1 MNVIQKTGKFYSRI
15 IMKNIGTFVFIGL
28 LSVVFQTKGW
38 FPNEDIYAISQVAYR
53 YVLPCMIAYEGGNLL
68 SDSFGGLAAVM
79 ALCGI
84 LMRDPEAGIF
94 GAMVSAPLG
103 GFLWKKEREF
113 LEKDCFAET
122 KMLFRNLLLGSTG
135 AVLAIG
141 EYYLLAEAVTVF
153 AMAVGSCIEWIL
165 EHGYIAVLNVLIE
178 PAKVFFLNNIM
189 NHGILVPLGMS
200 QAEQTGGS
208 LLFLLE
214 TNPGPGLGML
224 LGLLLYKRKN
234 VKRRQELAT
243 AAFIQAIGGI
253 HEVYFPFVLA
263 DLGLLLPLIV
273 SGVAGSIWFSI
284 FHCET
289 AGVISPGSVLT
300 ILIMAGRNS
309 MLPVLG
315 GILVSTAVSGVGSYL
330 YLCWRG
336 EGKEKLQPE
345 VMKTDGAQNVVQ
357 LKTMEPEVLQPEIPE
372 SEKQEE
378 LEKEN
383 TEMSGSEREVETASE
398 QEEKPMP
405 ENIYQNLHKIGF
417 VCDGGMGSSAMGAAL
432 FRRVLKTAG
441 ITGIQVEVYAADLI
455 EEDIDLIVCQKEF
468 YALNPQLHEKACH
481 VIAGFT
487 DREEYTK
494 LIQCIQDAQNGG
506 TR

>member
-1 MNVIQKTGKFYSRI
+1 MIKLFTELKRVADRRRGVCLTRGNVMNVIQKTGKFYSRI
-15 IMKNIGTFVFIGL
+15 IMKNIGIFVFIGL

-84 LMRDPEAGIF
+84 LLRDPEAGIF
-94 GAMVSAPLG
+94 GAMISAPLG
-103 GFLWKKEREF
+103 GYLWEKEREF
-113 LEKDCFAET
+113 LERDCYAET
-122 KMLFRNLLLGSTG
+122 KMLFRNLLLGLTG
-135 AVLAIG
+135 AVLAVG

-153 AMAVGSCIEWIL
+153 AVAAGSCIGWIL

-208 LLFLLE
+208 ILFLLE

-243 AAFIQAIGGI
+243 AAFTQAIGGI

-273 SGVAGSIWFSI
+273 GGVVGSIWFSV

-300 ILIMAGRNS
+300 ILIMAGRSS
-309 MLPVLG
+309 MLRCLE
-315 GILVSTAVSGVGSYL
+315 GSLFLRL
-330 YLCWRG
+330 YPALEVICICAGEVRG
-336 EGKEKLQPE
+336 KKCRSR
-345 VMKTDGAQNVVQ
+345 K
-357 LKTMEPEVLQPEIPE
+357 
-372 SEKQEE
+372 
-378 LEKEN
+378 
-383 TEMSGSEREVETASE
+383 
-398 QEEKPMP
+398 
-405 ENIYQNLHKIGF
+405 
-417 VCDGGMGSSAMGAAL
+417 
-432 FRRVLKTAG
+432 
-441 ITGIQVEVYAADLI
+441 
-455 EEDIDLIVCQKEF
+455 
-468 YALNPQLHEKACH
+468 
-481 VIAGFT
+481 
-487 DREEYTK
+487 
-494 LIQCIQDAQNGG
+494 
-506 TR
+506 

>member
-1 MNVIQKTGKFYSRI
+1 MNVIQRTGKFYSRI
-15 IMKNIGTFVFIGL
+15 IMKNIGIFVFIGL
-28 LSVVFQTKGW
+28 LSVIFQTEGW

-53 YVLPCMIAYEGGNLL
+53 YVLPCMIAYEGGNLF

-84 LMRDPEAGIF
+84 LLRNPEAGIF
-94 GAMVSAPLG
+94 GAMASAPLG

-113 LEKDCFAET
+113 LERDCFAKT
-122 KMLFRNLLLGSTG
+122 KMLLRNLFLGLTG

-141 EYYLLAEAVTVF
+141 EYYLLAEIVAVF
-153 AMAVGSCIEWIL
+153 AVAAGNCISWIL
-165 EHGYIAVLNVLIE
+165 EHGYIAVLNILIE

-200 QAEQTGGS
+200 QAEQSGGS
-208 LLFLLE
+208 ILFLIE

-224 LGLLLYKRKN
+224 LGLFLYKRKN
-234 VKRRQELAT
+234 IKRRQELAT
-243 AAFIQAIGGI
+243 AAFTHAIGGI

-263 DLGLLLPLIV
+263 DLGLLIPLILG
-273 SGVAGSIWFSI
+273 GVAGSIWFSV
-284 FHCET
+284 FHCTT

-309 MLPVLG
+309 ALPVLG
-315 GILVSTAVSGVGSYL
+315 GILFSTVVSGVGSYL
-330 YLCWRG
+330 YLRWRG
-336 EGKEKLQPE
+336 ERKEQP
-345 VMKTDGAQNVVQ
+345 
-357 LKTMEPEVLQPEIPE
+357 QPEIT
-372 SEKQEE
+372 K
-378 LEKEN
+378 
-383 TEMSGSEREVETASE
+383 
-398 QEEKPMP
+398 EEKSVS
-405 ENIYQNLHKIGF
+405 ENIYQDLHKIGF

-432 FRRVLKTAG
+432 FRRALKTAG
-441 ITGIQVEVYAADLI
+441 INGIQVEVYAADLI
-455 EEDIDLIVCQKEF
+455 EEDLDLIVCQKEF
-468 YALNPQLHEKACH
+468 YVLNPQLHEKPCH

>member
-1 MNVIQKTGKFYSRI
+1 MKKIYYIAAAFTFMSFTACGDGVDLPNPGVETDLNKIPLPENELDLVQVELKDDAEPMVHPGFHAEEDFARIREKLEAGEEPWVSAYKMLEESSFAQKDTETWPVDWIKRGVSGDENYMNAARGAS
-15 IMKNIGTFVFIGL
+15 
-28 LSVVFQTKGW
+28 
-38 FPNEDIYAISQVAYR
+38 
-53 YVLPCMIAYEGGNLL
+53 IAYQQALRWKIEGDDEYAAKAVANLNKWVQTCVGVTGNSNL
-68 SDSFGGLAAVM
+68 SLAAGLYGYEF
-79 ALCGI
+79 AIAGEL
-84 LMRDPEAGIF
+84 LRDYNG
-94 GAMVSAPLG
+94 
-103 GFLWKKEREF
+103 
-113 LEKDCFAET
+113 C
-122 KMLFRNLLLGSTG
+122 
-135 AVLAIG
+135 
-141 EYYLLAEAVTVF
+141 
-153 AMAVGSCIEWIL
+153 
-165 EHGYIAVLNVLIE
+165 
-178 PAKVFFLNNIM
+178 
-189 NHGILVPLGMS
+189 
-200 QAEQTGGS
+200 
-208 LLFLLE
+208 
-214 TNPGPGLGML
+214 
-224 LGLLLYKRKN
+224 
-234 VKRRQELAT
+234 
-243 AAFIQAIGGI
+243 AFTQAIGGI

-273 SGVAGSIWFSI
+273 GGVAGSIWFSI

-300 ILIMAGRNS
+300 ILIMAGRSS

-315 GILVSTAVSGVGSYL
+315 GIFVSTAVSGVGSYL

-336 EGKEKLQPE
+336 ERKEVPQS
-345 VMKTDGAQNVVQ
+345 
-357 LKTMEPEVLQPEIPE
+357 EIPE

-383 TEMSGSEREVETASE
+383 TEMSGLERELETASE

-417 VCDGGMGSSAMGAAL
+417 VCNGGMGSSAMGAAL
-432 FRRVLKTAG
+432 FRRALKTAG

>member
-15 IMKNIGTFVFIGL
+15 IMKNIGIFVFIGL

-68 SDSFGGLAAVM
+68 SDSFGGLMAVM

-84 LMRDPEAGIF
+84 LLRDPEAGIF
-94 GAMVSAPLG
+94 GAMISAPLG

-113 LEKDCFAET
+113 LERDCFAET
-122 KMLFRNLLLGSTG
+122 KMLLRNLLLGFTG

-141 EYYLLAEAVTVF
+141 EYYFLAEIVTFFAV
-153 AMAVGSCIEWIL
+153 AAGNCIGWIL
-165 EHGYIAVLNVLIE
+165 EHGYIAVLNILIE
-178 PAKVFFLNNIM
+178 SAKVFFLNNIM
-189 NHGILVPLGMS
+189 NHGILVPLGMN

-208 LLFLLE
+208 ILFLLE
-214 TNPGPGLGML
+214 TNPGPGLGIL
-224 LGLLLYKRKN
+224 LGLLFYKRKN
-234 VKRRQELAT
+234 SKRRQELAT
-243 AAFIQAIGGI
+243 AAFTHAIGGI

-263 DLGLLLPLIV
+263 NLGLLIPLIL
-273 SGVAGSIWFSI
+273 GGAAGSIWFSV

-300 ILIMAGRNS
+300 ILIMAGKGS
-309 MLPVLG
+309 ALPVLG
-315 GILVSTAVSGVGSYL
+315 GILVSAAVSGIGSYL

-336 EGKEKLQPE
+336 TEVEQIEPAAMEREKQ
-345 VMKTDGAQNVVQ
+345 K
-357 LKTMEPEVLQPEIPE
+357 E
-372 SEKQEE
+372 SE
-378 LEKEN
+378 
-383 TEMSGSEREVETASE
+383 TEREQMPCPETTSE
-398 QEEKPMP
+398 QEEKSMP
-405 ENIYQNLHKIGF
+405 GNIYQNLHKIGF

-432 FRRVLKTAG
+432 FRRALRTAG
-441 ITGIQVEVYAADLI
+441 IDGIQVEVYAADLI
-455 EEDIDLIVCQKEF
+455 GEDLDLIVCQKEF
-468 YALNPQLHEKACH
+468 YALNPQLHERSCH
-481 VIAGFT
+481 VISGFT

-506 TR
+506 IR